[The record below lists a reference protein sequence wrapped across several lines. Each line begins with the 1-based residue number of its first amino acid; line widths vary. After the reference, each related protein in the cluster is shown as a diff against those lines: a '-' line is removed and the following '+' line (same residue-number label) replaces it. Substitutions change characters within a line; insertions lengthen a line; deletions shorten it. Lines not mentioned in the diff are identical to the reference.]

1 MLFLVFFSTVDKGVK
16 YRHSCEMANP
26 PVTASS
32 VHCWAVRKTHRELM
46 EKPLSLAVIQV
57 QMKQSDISEN
67 EI

>member
-1 MLFLVFFSTVDKGVK
+1 MFSVFFSIVDKGVK
-16 YRHSCEMANP
+16 YRHFCEMANP

-32 VHCWAVRKTHRELM
+32 VHCWAVRKTHTELM

-57 QMKQSDISEN
+57 QMKPSSISEN